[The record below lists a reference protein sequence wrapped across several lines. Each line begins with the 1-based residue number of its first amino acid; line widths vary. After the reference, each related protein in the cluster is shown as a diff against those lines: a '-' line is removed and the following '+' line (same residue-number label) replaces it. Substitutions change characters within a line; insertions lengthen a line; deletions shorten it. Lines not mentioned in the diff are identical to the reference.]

1 MQINRNHEILTEMI
15 EHYKKLKEVDAIGL
29 GGSSTAKTADNKSDY
44 DIYIYGKSEPP
55 VEERRKIAEQ
65 YAGRMEIDNHYF
77 ETGDTFTLKETG
89 RPIDIMYRNPDFIEG
104 NIKWVWEGCNAS
116 LGYTTCFIDNIQKTE
131 VLYDKTGWLDNM
143 KKRVDTPYPEKLAEN
158 IIKKNFAYLKDAMFS
173 YRDQIASAVERNDF
187 VSINH
192 RCAAFLASYFDVIFA
207 KNRILNPGEKKL
219 VPFALKNCKLLPD
232 GFENDVKTLSI
243 GDILKRLP
251 AADRM
256 VENLRKIL

>member
-1 MQINRNHEILTEMI
+1 MQINRNHEILAEMI

-89 RPIDIMYRNPDFIEG
+89 KPIDIMYRNPDFIEG